1 MRKFSMVSYQF
12 KGPRGGT
19 KARSFFEL
27 ATGNW
32 KLTVALLLFCGGS
45 VAAQLPATPSLST
58 GFHHLHLNSSDPA
71 KAIEWYTRTFNVT
84 SRATVAGFDGLAS
97 ERIHLLFSKT
107 ATPPTATLDSP
118 IWHFGWGSPDLP
130 ADFEMHQANG
140 VKFATPLSK
149 LAQGTVFAY
158 MNGPDG
164 ALVEINS
171 AQSRAFVH
179 VHLYSE
185 HPLCAGDWY
194 VKHLGAMRRAAAREG
209 PCEAPYAAPSEPL
222 AVIRSPA
229 ATVRFDDISLIIY
242 PRQRPGPLVSSTGH
256 VVDHLALSVVDLPA
270 TVAGLEAA
278 GVKVLRGVPPFGSG
292 QGKAALIEGP
302 DSIVIELV
310 ERP

>member
-1 MRKFSMVSYQF
+1 MRKLSVASYQF
-12 KGPRGGT
+12 KGRDAFDIGHLP
-19 KARSFFEL
+19 FEL

-32 KLTVALLLFCGGS
+32 KLLPAAA
-45 VAAQLPATPSLST
+45 VAAALWIAAAAAAQQSST
-58 GFHHLHLNSSDPA
+58 GFHHVHLNSTDPA
-71 KAIEWYTRTFNVT
+71 AAIAWYTKTFPVT
-84 SRATVAGFDGLAS
+84 WPAAVAGFEGIAT
-97 ERIHLLFSKT
+97 EKIHLLFSRTDK
-107 ATPPTATLDSP
+107 PPVSALDSP
-118 IWHFGWGSPDLP
+118 IWHFGWGSPDMA
-130 ADFEMHQANG
+130 ADFAMHQANG

-158 MNGPDG
+158 MNAPDG

-185 HPLCAGDWY
+185 HPLCTADWY
-194 VKHLGAMRRAAAREG
+194 VTHLGATRRAAAREG
-209 PCEAPYAAPSEPL
+209 PCEAPYGAPSEPL

-242 PRQRPGPLVSSTGH
+242 PRQRPGSLVSSAGH
-256 VVDHLALSVVDLPA
+256 VVDHLALSVSDLPA
-270 TVAGLEAA
+270 TVTRLEAA
-278 GVKVLRGVPPFGSG
+278 GVKVLRGVHLFGSG
-292 QGKAALIEGP
+292 PGKAALIAGP